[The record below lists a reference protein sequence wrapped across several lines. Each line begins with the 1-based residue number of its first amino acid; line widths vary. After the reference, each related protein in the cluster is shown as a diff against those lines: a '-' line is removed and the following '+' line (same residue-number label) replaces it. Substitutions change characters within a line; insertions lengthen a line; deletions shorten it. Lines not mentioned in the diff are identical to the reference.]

1 MAYSRMMPPLCIAS
15 YQGNL
20 AEVKSIIQT
29 LGAPDQTTLDDYFS
43 EEPLERSLSPKFL
56 RRMTPLF
63 AAALMKHS
71 SVVEYLIQNG
81 EDVSAGTQELDSAD
95 SIGGLSPLHAAFLEL
110 PTLSSTQMAQQLGII
125 HFGCKSIS
133 SFFHWPPNLDDG
145 LDGVVPRRTRLEFH

>member
-1 MAYSRMMPPLCIAS
+1 MAYIRMMPPLCLAIS

-43 EEPLERSLSPKFL
+43 EEPLEHGLRPKFL

-71 SVVEYLIQNG
+71 SVVE
-81 EDVSAGTQELDSAD
+81 
-95 SIGGLSPLHAAFLEL
+95 
-110 PTLSSTQMAQQLGII
+110 
-125 HFGCKSIS
+125 
-133 SFFHWPPNLDDG
+133 
-145 LDGVVPRRTRLEFH
+145 